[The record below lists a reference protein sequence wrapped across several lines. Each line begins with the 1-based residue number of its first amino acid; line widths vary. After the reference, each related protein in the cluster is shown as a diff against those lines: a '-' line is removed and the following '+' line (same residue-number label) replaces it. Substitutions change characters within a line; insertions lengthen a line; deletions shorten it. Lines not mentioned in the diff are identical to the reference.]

1 MMIEIDRI
9 EIALAGV
16 SALVAEQAAA
26 GLDAELRRRLGSLR
40 GGVTTAA
47 VPELSVG
54 PIELPPSADAS
65 ALRTL
70 IAEQLLE
77 ALMRSSAGE
86 SADRQDGE
94 SA

>member
-1 MMIEIDRI
+1 MMIEIDRV

-16 SALVAEQAAA
+16 SALVAEHAVA
-26 GLDAELRRRLGSLR
+26 GLEAELRRRLGSLR
-40 GGVTTAA
+40 GSVTTAA

-77 ALMRSSAGE
+77 ALMRPNGRD
-86 SADRQDGE
+86 SADGQDGE

>member
-1 MMIEIDRI
+1 MMIEIERL

-16 SALVAEQAAA
+16 SALVAEHAVA
-26 GLDAELRRRLGSLR
+26 GLGAELQQRLGSLR
-40 GGVTTAA
+40 GNATTAS

-54 PIELPPSADAS
+54 PIELAPSADAS

-77 ALMRSSAGE
+77 VLMRLNARE
-86 SADRQDGE
+86 PADRQEGE
-94 SA
+94 SV